1 MRIICIEARQRNSW
15 QVPRPEETLPEHP
28 NGAAPGG
35 QPWHDLEMIVVVRFN
50 PRLPAGAFD
59 PDGVAAGVQLRGW
72 PREF

>member
-1 MRIICIEARQRNSW
+1 
-15 QVPRPEETLPEHP
+15 
-28 NGAAPGG
+28 
-35 QPWHDLEMIVVVRFN
+35 MIVVVRFN